1 MAILWRYLKSIA
13 KPARTGHSQPMELK
27 DSPAALAALPD
38 DSKPKTGKIPYSNGK
53 SLPEVNLEAIAEQN
67 RSYKLTHKRRG
78 KLRPD
83 EVEAIAFLV
92 TRRKLTERE
101 ACIQIEVE
109 PDRWYNWKSRNKLA
123 GRFEGICARI
133 QGSTINH
140 AIARI
145 ESAGERDWRADMAR
159 LELLDRARF
168 GKDNANTVQ
177 AVSAG
182 VVAGLALIKTCYDKS
197 SQDKLEASPD
207 LRVKAREVV
216 IECAALD
223 TPSQAP
229 AQPSPD
235 WHQWTG

>member
-1 MAILWRYLKSIA
+1 
-13 KPARTGHSQPMELK
+13 MELK
-27 DSPAALAALPD
+27 DSPAALAAPPD

-53 SLPEVNLEAIAEQN
+53 SLPEVNLEAIAN
-67 RSYKLTHKRRG
+67 RNRAYKRRG

-83 EVEAIAFLV
+83 EIEAIAFLV
-92 TRRKLTERE
+92 TRRKLNERE
-101 ACIQIEVE
+101 ACIQLEINPSHWTV
-109 PDRWYNWKSRNKLA
+109 WKSRHKTGA
-123 GRFEGICARI
+123 AFEAICARI

-197 SQDKLEASPD
+197 SQDRLEASPD

-216 IECAALD
+216 IECTALD

-235 WHQWTG
+235 WHQFTG